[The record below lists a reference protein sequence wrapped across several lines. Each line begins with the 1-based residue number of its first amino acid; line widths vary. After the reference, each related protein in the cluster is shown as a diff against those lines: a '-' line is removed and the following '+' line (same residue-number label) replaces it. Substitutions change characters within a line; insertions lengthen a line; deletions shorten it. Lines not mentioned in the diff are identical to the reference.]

1 LGNSK
6 AKFIHHFILNHN
18 TAIFITR
25 HISYFNRRISAIM
38 KMKSA
43 LKRNSILFGSSL
55 VYMLSACLVVLFYG
69 CQPQKVDFPEEIT
82 SQLPEEIDYN
92 LHIKPLLSDRC
103 FACHGPDKNSRK
115 ADLRLDTEE
124 GAIMALGEEK
134 NRMAIV
140 GGNPHKSEVFAR
152 MFTDDPE
159 LVMPPPESNLT
170 LNEYEK
176 ALITRWIEDGAPYK
190 PHWSFIPPEK
200 NELPEVKE
208 KDWVQNPIDNFV
220 LKKLEQENLNPS
232 PKATKEILIR
242 RLAFDLTGLPPEVE
256 QIDRF
261 LADDSPE
268 AYEKIVDEFLA
279 SPHYGERVATEW
291 LDLARYADSHGY
303 QDDGMRNMWPWRDWV
318 IEKFN
323 ENMPLDTFIT
333 WQLAGDLLPE
343 PNKEQLLA
351 TAFNRNHMQSQEGG
365 IVSEEYRVEYVAD
378 RTQTFGKAFLG
389 LTVECARCH
398 DHKYDPVSQEE
409 YFKLFGFFN
418 NVNETGQIPYSGEA
432 SPTLIL
438 YTPEAEEELAAIK
451 TKIAL
456 LEEEIN
462 PENDPYLQE
471 FETWLSEAK
480 KKRPAINLKNEI
492 GHYSFEKGFG
502 KDERRFENQANQNEP
517 AKLSGALEDLPI
529 TAEGKVGKGLQ
540 LMGDSHI
547 DFGKNIAY
555 FEKNI
560 PFSISLWFKNLK
572 EGNAGPIITRSGGLF
587 NGNRG
592 FDLMLKENGQ
602 LTANINHTF
611 PDNSIA
617 VITKDSIKTNAWQ
630 HLAMTWDGSGYAKGL
645 KLFLNGKPLVLEI
658 EVDNLES
665 SILYYGKDK
674 KNWGGMRALGIG
686 RRFDETMSD
695 AIADECRVFE
705 RELSLLEIEKL
716 YGEVNNTP
724 DPLQEILAKD
734 RLSEYDTEQLFQYYI
749 KNESKRYAKKLE
761 ALEVVRGKQT
771 EISTAQQEVM
781 ITKERKF
788 PRKTFIL
795 DRGVYDSP
803 TKEVQ
808 PGTPDYILPYPD
820 DYPKDRNGLVKWLF
834 NPENPLPDRVM
845 VNRYWQM
852 IFGKGLVVSAAD
864 FGNQGDLPTHPQ
876 LLDWLAVDFRESS
889 YDLKR
894 LFKMMVMSA
903 TYQQSSISTPELRE
917 LDPNNLLLARAPA
930 YRMTAEMVRDNAL
943 KASGLLNN
951 SIGGPSVKPYQP
963 PGLWKQLATRNA
975 TKYVQDTGD
984 KLYRRSMYTVWKRT
998 SPPPSMINFDAS
1010 ERNFCTVKRQKTSTP
1025 LQSLVLLNDPQFVE
1039 ASRFVAERMLK
1050 EGGNELETQINY
1062 GFKLLTGRA
1071 ADQGEINVLAR
1082 LFQTEL
1088 DAFNNG
1094 ESNALAMLNV
1104 GEKPRDKNLAINQH
1118 AAMTMVA
1125 NTLMNF
1131 DETVFKR

>member
-1 LGNSK
+1 
-6 AKFIHHFILNHN
+6 
-18 TAIFITR
+18 
-25 HISYFNRRISAIM
+25 M

-43 LKRNSILFGSSL
+43 LKRKYIFIGSGFLYALATSL
-55 VYMLSACLVVLFYG
+55 MVLLEG
-69 CQPQKVDFPEEIT
+69 CQPKKVDFPEEIAK
-82 SQLPEEIDYN
+82 QLPKEIDYN

-103 FACHGPDKNSRK
+103 FACHGPDKNAQK
-115 ADLRLDTEE
+115 AGLGLHTQE
-124 GAIMALGEEK
+124 GATKPLGDEQD
-134 NRMAIV
+134 RVAIV
-140 GGNPHKSEVFAR
+140 SGDPHSSEVFAR

-159 LVMPPPESNLT
+159 LMMPPPESNLK
-170 LNEYEK
+170 LSEYEK
-176 ALITRWIEDGAPYK
+176 ALITQWIEEGAEYK

-200 NELPEVKE
+200 KEIPEVQEKE
-208 KDWVQNPIDNFV
+208 WTKNPIDNFV
-220 LKKLEQENLNPS
+220 LAKLEREQIAHA
-232 PKATKEILIR
+232 PKAKKETLLR
-242 RLAFDLTGLPPEVE
+242 RLSFDLTGLPPDVE
-256 QIDRF
+256 QVDRF
-261 LADDSPE
+261 LADNSPN
-268 AYEKIVDEFLA
+268 AYEKMVDEFLA
-279 SPHYGERVATEW
+279 SPHYGERLATEW
-291 LDLARYADSHGY
+291 LDVARYADSHGY

-318 IEKFN
+318 IDKFN
-323 ENMPLDTFIT
+323 QNMPLDTFIT
-333 WQLAGDLLPE
+333 WQLAGDLLPN
-343 PNKEQLLA
+343 PTKEQLLA

-378 RTQTFGKAFLG
+378 RAQTFGKAFLG

-398 DHKYDPVSQEE
+398 DHKYDPISQEE

-418 NVNETGQIPYSGEA
+418 NVNETGQIPYMGEA

-438 YTPEAEEELAAIK
+438 HTPEAEEELKAIRA
-451 TKIAL
+451 KIST
-456 LEEEIN
+456 LEKEIS
-462 PENDPYLQE
+462 PENKQYEQD
-471 FETWLSEAK
+471 FEKWLAEAK
-480 KKRPAINLKNEI
+480 QQKTTISFKNEI
-492 GHYSFEKGFG
+492 GHYRFEKGLG
-502 KDERRFENQANQNEP
+502 EEKREFENLATKNEP

-529 TAEGKVGKGLQ
+529 SAEGKVGKGLQ

-560 PFSISLWFKNLK
+560 PFTVSLWFKNLK
-572 EGNAGPIITRSGGLF
+572 EGNEGPIITRSGGLF

-592 FDLMLKENGQ
+592 FDLMLEKNGQ
-602 LTANINHTF
+602 LTASINHTF
-611 PDNSIA
+611 PDNSVA
-617 VITKDSIKTNAWQ
+617 VFTKDSLTANAWH

-645 KLFLNGKPLVLEI
+645 KLYLNGKPMDLVV

-665 SILYYGKDK
+665 SILHYGKEK
-674 KNWGGMRALGIG
+674 RNWGGMGALSIG
-686 RRFDETMSD
+686 RRFDQTMSD
-695 AIADECRVFE
+695 ALADECRVFAS
-705 RELSLLEIEKL
+705 ELTPLEISKL
-716 YGEVNNTP
+716 YREANNEP
-724 DPLQEILAKD
+724 DPLTDLLTKTS
-734 RLSEYDTEQLFQYYI
+734 LTEDDKNQLLQYYL
-749 KNESKRYAKKLE
+749 KNQSPAYAEKFEELK
-761 ALEVVRGKQT
+761 ALRGEQT
-771 EISTAQQEVM
+771 EISTSQQEVM
-781 ITKERKF
+781 ITKDRKF
-788 PRKTFIL
+788 PRKTYIL

-808 PGTPDYILPYPD
+808 PGTPAYILEFPQEYEQN
-820 DYPKDRNGLVKWLF
+820 RLGLVKWLF
-834 NPENPLPDRVM
+834 HKDNPLPARVM

-864 FGNQGDLPTHPQ
+864 FGNQGDLPTHPE
-876 LLDWLAVDFRESS
+876 LLDWLAVDFRDSG

-894 LFKMMVMSA
+894 LLKMMVMSA
-903 TYQQSSISTPELRE
+903 TYQQSSVTSKELRE
-917 LDPNNLLLARAPA
+917 IDPNNLLLARAPA

-943 KASGLLNN
+943 KASGLLNDT
-951 SIGGPSVKPYQP
+951 IGGPSVKPYQP

-975 TKYVQDTGD
+975 TKYVQDIGD

-1050 EGGNELETQINY
+1050 EGGDELENQIDY

-1071 ADQGEINVLAR
+1071 ADQGEIKVLTR

-1088 DAFNNG
+1088 EAFNKG
-1094 ESNALAMLNV
+1094 ESDALAMLSV
-1104 GEKPRDKNLAINQH
+1104 GEKPRDKTLAINQH